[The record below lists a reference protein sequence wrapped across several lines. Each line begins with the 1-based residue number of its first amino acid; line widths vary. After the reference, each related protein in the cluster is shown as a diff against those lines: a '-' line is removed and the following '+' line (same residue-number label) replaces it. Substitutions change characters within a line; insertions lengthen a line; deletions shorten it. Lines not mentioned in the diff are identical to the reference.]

1 MTELTLKNVPKIN
14 KERRNK
20 MENNNNEKTKL
31 NLPVLKNKSGEI
43 SVKSENKQ
51 LKTFDIKSMQKQSK
65 IESVLKKESI
75 KQEMHKQQ
83 QLHAGLDLV
92 LMGDLTG
99 SMCEYRE
106 ILRRKFKE
114 LCSIL
119 FKIIPNLRIGII
131 FYLDH
136 GDSYVVKSHK
146 LSVDIQSLANFIDS
160 TPIGNGFD
168 IDEAVEDALYEALN
182 LNWSEDNTR
191 SIVLFGDARPHE
203 PHECEKNYDYF
214 SITESLYKRRT
225 TINTV
230 YCSTA
235 TDYRKLTSLYK
246 VEIGDFC
253 NRISRLDHP
262 EFFSWI
268 ANVTGGVAIGVEQI
282 DDIVDIIKAMA
293 AKDAGKFEELEK
305 EVRKITA
312 KPIPALEHIKKRAK
326 EIESKKKVL
335 QIDYK

>member
-1 MTELTLKNVPKIN
+1 
-14 KERRNK
+14 
-20 MENNNNEKTKL
+20 MENNNEKTKL
-31 NLPVLKNKSGEI
+31 NLPALKNKSGGI

-51 LKTFDIKSMQKQSK
+51 LKAFDVKSMQKQSK
-65 IESVLKKESI
+65 IESILKKESI
-75 KQEMHKQQ
+75 KQEMYKQQ

-92 LMGDLTG
+92 LMGDFTG
-99 SMCEYRE
+99 SMSQYRE
-106 ILRRKFKE
+106 TLRRKFKE
-114 LCSIL
+114 LCAML
-119 FKIIPNLRIGII
+119 LKIIPNLRIGII

-136 GDSYVVKSHK
+136 GDPYVVKSHK

-168 IDEAVEDALYEALN
+168 FDEAVEDALYEALN
-182 LNWSEDNTR
+182 FNWSENNTR

-230 YCSTA
+230 YCSTD
-235 TDYRKLTSLYK
+235 TDYRKLASLYE
-246 VEIGDFC
+246 VEIGDFN
-253 NRISRLDHP
+253 NRISQLDHP

-293 AKDAGKFEELEK
+293 AKDAGKFEELEE
-305 EVRKITA
+305 EVRKITT

-326 EIESKKKVL
+326 EIESKKRIL